1 MNVRGLKNE
10 RYINDVYLYNKRTTM
25 EETNRG
31 DEKKKRLTLRP
42 YLEGVKI
49 GNKSDGKV
57 YMVRDDRSRFFFPEE
72 WIRFFEAT
80 KKEKQDIYD
89 VLINTGARIEEALN
103 IKPEDFDW
111 ERNNLTLKVTK
122 TKAAKGESIGRRRTF
137 TISSQFARR
146 MRAYINKKNIKEGNV
161 LFPITKQGVS
171 QMLKRTLKRIGIKDW
186 YMFSLHNIR
195 KTHGNWLNALE
206 VSPQEICMRLGHD
219 MNTYLKHYGSPNIF
233 DRKDK
238 MIMIKIL
245 GDVYGFK

>member
-1 MNVRGLKNE
+1 
-10 RYINDVYLYNKRTTM
+10 M

-31 DEKKKRLTLRP
+31 GEKKKRLTLRP

-57 YMVRDDRSRFFFPEE
+57 YMVRDDRSRYFFPEE
-72 WIRFFEAT
+72 WIRFFDAT
-80 KKEKQDIYD
+80 KSEKQGIFD

-122 TKAAKGESIGRRRTF
+122 IKAAKKETIGRRRTF
-137 TISSQFARR
+137 VISSQFAKR
-146 MRAYINKKNIKEGNV
+146 MKAYINRHKIKEGNV
-161 LFPITKQGVS
+161 LFPISKQGVS

-219 MNTYLKHYGSPNIF
+219 MNTYLKHYGSANIF

-238 MIMIKIL
+238 VIMIKIL
-245 GDVYGFK
+245 GDAYGFK